1 MRSFPTVS
9 PRLWGTSGDLINLA
23 LLDSFPVRGEAIKEI
38 FMKTVEIYTDGEDGF
53 AASKIK
59 SRPARR
65 LRGNRRTWQHA
76 PSKFFGDKKQHANED
91 S

>member
-1 MRSFPTVS
+1 MRSFPLAF
-9 PRLWGTSGDLINLA
+9 PRLWGTNGDLISLA

-38 FMKTVEIYTDGEDGF
+38 FMKTVEIYTDGEDGC
-53 AASKIK
+53 AASDIK

-65 LRGNRRTWQHA
+65 LRGNRRTWQQA
-76 PSKFFGDKKQHANED
+76 PSERSFDENGYFYEN

>member
-1 MRSFPTVS
+1 
-9 PRLWGTSGDLINLA
+9 
-23 LLDSFPVRGEAIKEI
+23 
-38 FMKTVEIYTDGEDGF
+38 MKTVEIYTDGEDGF

-76 PSKFFGDKKQHANED
+76 PSEIIEDKKQHANED
-91 S
+91 C